1 MKKAQC
7 GIVALAFA
15 LVWFLVPAHAAQ
27 AASRSSSASAGQQQ
41 QDGAQHLGLVL
52 GGKVFVRHGHYLF
65 YNTDT
70 HSTFRIQNPVKAK
83 RFKGDTVR
91 IQGRVNAQ
99 RHTIYIYKITSYI

>member
-1 MKKAQC
+1 MKKAQYFAV
-7 GIVALAFA
+7 GLAFT

-27 AASRSSSASAGQQQ
+27 PAQPASSASAAQQQ
-41 QDGAQHLGLVL
+41 QAGPQHLGLVL

-70 HSTFRIQNPVKAK
+70 HSTFRIENPAKAK
-83 RFKGDTVR
+83 AFKGDTVR
-91 IQGRVNAQ
+91 IQGKVNAQ